1 MVTLP
6 VETVVKDVGLSVVTL
21 VLTELT
27 GGAGSV
33 AVGEVGIGERV
44 DTLVD
49 ALLVLGRDDVVG
61 LLVGCVDRE
70 DCVKDWLEP
79 EMVEERDVTLL
90 LTEVDSVVCV
100 DELDRVGDLIELG
113 EVLDDRLDTLVLTEL

>member
-33 AVGEVGIGERV
+33 AVGEVGIGER
-44 DTLVD
+44 DETLVD

-100 DELDRVGDLIELG
+100 DELERVGDLIELG

>member
-1 MVTLP
+1 VVTLP

-33 AVGEVGIGERV
+33 AVGEVGIGER
-44 DTLVD
+44 DETLVD

-100 DELDRVGDLIELG
+100 DELERVGDLIELG